1 MCLGRSRTSIDMV
14 GPERRRAWWNAR
26 RSEALVVNSSAADP
40 PLPSLAF
47 VRERALEATDVAFV
61 ITDATDPVGPIV
73 WVNDAF
79 EQVTGYRLEDVV
91 GRNPRLLAGH
101 GTDPLARGRLRTLIE
116 NGQSGTVTLLNYRAD
131 GSEFWN
137 QVSLSPMHDDAGR
150 CTHWVGVQ
158 VDVTGQVARQE
169 AQLRE
174 VEEERRAR
182 SGLSVLSELSDLV
195 MDLDSPR
202 ALHGISRLLERR
214 VVEVARFFV
223 VGQGQPRPRGGREDP
238 VARLLDGLS
247 SEPVTVRADDD
258 EPAPGTASHWLREKL
273 AADQNAARAFAARG
287 SVIVVPLMGRR
298 EPLGVLAVVL
308 REDTGAVT
316 VSEDGVMTLLRL
328 TAHRVGVALD
338 VMRLYAREHRLA
350 ETLQRAMLPEQA
362 EIPGLDVWTY
372 YAPSA
377 THAQVGGDW
386 FDVLQIDDG
395 LVGLVVGDVV
405 GHDIEAAAVMGQLRS
420 VVRSYAFER
429 GSPGSVLD
437 RVDQLVAGM
446 GMTRAASLVLGML
459 RETET
464 GWSLEYSRAGHLPP
478 VLMREGEATTLD
490 GAGGSLVGY
499 GRTSRDTEQVDL
511 EPGDVLVL
519 YTDGLIERR
528 RTPLREA
535 LDSLIAASAEV
546 RTRDAAGIGEELLSR
561 VGAAREDD
569 VAVVVVRVPH
579 PELDATT
586 AHRSP
591 RRRRWLLPG
600 EPTSIGRARH
610 ALVRT
615 ASTWG
620 IEDVSNAELVVSEL
634 VANAV
639 LHGWGHVTLRLL
651 DTGDELRIEVEDSNP
666 APPVATDGHPGRV
679 GGFGIQIVA
688 RLAEWGW
695 RPIPSGKLVWAKVR
709 SDADLRELS
718 EPVLPRLGQ
727 LAQVG

>member
-1 MCLGRSRTSIDMV
+1 MV
-14 GPERRRAWWNAR
+14 NP
-26 RSEALVVNSSAADP
+26 SATDP

-79 EQVTGYRLEDVV
+79 EQVTGYALGDVI

-101 GTDPLARGRLRTLIE
+101 GTDPLARRRLRTLVE
-116 NGQSGTVTLLNYRAD
+116 SGQSGTVTLLNYRSD
-131 GSEFWN
+131 GTSFWN
-137 QVSLSPMHDDAGR
+137 QVSLSPMHDDSGR

-158 VDVTGQVARQE
+158 VDVTAQVARQE

-202 ALHGISRLLERR
+202 ALLGISRLLERR
-214 VVEVARFFV
+214 VVEIARFFL
-223 VGQGQPRPRGGREDP
+223 VGQGESRPHGGRDDA

-247 SEPVTVRADDD
+247 GEPITIMADGE
-258 EPAPGTASHWLREKL
+258 EPGPGTATRWLRDHIAADPL
-273 AADQNAARAFAARG
+273 AAAAFADAG
-287 SVIVVPLMGRR
+287 SALVLPLMGRR
-298 EPLGVLAVVL
+298 EPLGVLVVVL
-308 REDTGAVT
+308 RGDPAAVT
-316 VSEDGVMTLLRL
+316 VSEDGVRTLLRL
-328 TAHRVGVALD
+328 TAHRVGIALD

-362 EIPGLDVWTY
+362 EIPDLDVWTY

-377 THAQVGGDW
+377 AHAQVGGDW
-386 FDVLQIDDG
+386 YDVLHIEDG

-420 VVRSYAFER
+420 VVRSYAYER
-429 GSPGSVLD
+429 GSPGSVLE
-437 RVDQLVAGM
+437 RVDQLVEGM

-459 RETET
+459 RADADGG
-464 GWSLEYSRAGHLPP
+464 GWQLEYSRAGHLPP
-478 VLMREGEATTLD
+478 VLMRDGTATTLD
-490 GAGGSLVGY
+490 GAGGSLVGF
-499 GRTSRDTEQVDL
+499 GRTERGTAVLDL

-528 RTPLREA
+528 RTPLREG
-535 LDSLIAASAEV
+535 LDGLLEASAEV

-569 VAVVVVRVPH
+569 VAVVVVRVPD

-600 EPTSIGRARH
+600 EPASIARARH

-615 ASTWG
+615 ANTWG

-651 DTGDELRIEVEDSNP
+651 DTGDGMRIEVEDANP

-688 RLAEWGW
+688 RLADWGW
-695 RPIPSGKLVWAKVR
+695 RPSPNGKLVWAKVR
-709 SDADLRELS
+709 ADADLQPEEPPAEDLDLDAFGDGEL
-718 EPVLPRLGQ
+718 
-727 LAQVG
+727 

>member
-1 MCLGRSRTSIDMV
+1 
-14 GPERRRAWWNAR
+14 
-26 RSEALVVNSSAADP
+26 VVNPSAADV

-79 EQVTGYRLEDVV
+79 EQVTGYALADVI

-101 GTDPLARGRLRTLIE
+101 GTDPLARGRLRTLVE
-116 NGQSGTVTLLNYRAD
+116 SGQSGTVTLLNYRAD
-131 GSEFWN
+131 GTPFWN
-137 QVSLSPMHDDAGR
+137 QVSVSPMHDDAGR

-158 VDVTGQVARQE
+158 VDVTPQVTRQE

-202 ALHGISRLLERR
+202 ALHGITRLLERR

-223 VGQGQPRPRGGREDP
+223 VEPGEPRPRGGRDDL

-247 SEPVTVRADDD
+247 GEPVMLRIDDPTPPRGSASRWVRDKVADDD
-258 EPAPGTASHWLREKL
+258 P
-273 AADQNAARAFAARG
+273 AARAFASRG
-287 SVIVVPLMGRR
+287 ALVVFPLMGRR
-298 EPLGVLAVVL
+298 EPLGVLVVVL
-308 REDTGAVT
+308 REDARTVT
-316 VSEDGVMTLLRL
+316 VSEDGVLTLLRL

-362 EIPGLDVWTY
+362 EIPDLDVWTY

-377 THAQVGGDW
+377 AHAQVGGDW
-386 FDVLQIDDG
+386 FDVLHIDDG

-420 VVRSYAFER
+420 IVRSYAFER
-429 GSPGSVLD
+429 GAPGSVLE
-437 RVDQLVAGM
+437 RVDQLVEGM
-446 GMTRAASLVLGML
+446 GMTRAASLVLGLL
-459 RETET
+459 RSDDD
-464 GWSLEYSRAGHLPP
+464 GAWRLEYSRAGHLPP
-478 VLMREGEATTLD
+478 VVVRDGEAATLD
-490 GAGGSLVGY
+490 GAGGALVGF
-499 GRTSRDTEQVDL
+499 GRTDRDTAVLPL
-511 EPGDVLVL
+511 ERGDVLVL

-528 RTPLREA
+528 RTPLREG
-535 LDSLIAASAEV
+535 LDQLLAVSAEV

-569 VAVVVVRVPH
+569 VAVVVVRIPD
-579 PELDATT
+579 PEVDATT

-600 EPTSIGRARH
+600 EPASIGRARH
-610 ALVRT
+610 ALART
-615 ASTWG
+615 AATWG

-651 DTGDELRIEVEDSNP
+651 DTGEGMRIEVEDSNP

-688 RLAEWGW
+688 RLADWGW
-695 RPIPSGKLVWAKVR
+695 RPTSNGKLVWARVR
-709 SDADLRELS
+709 PDGEIVV
-718 EPVLPRLGQ
+718 EPAP
-727 LAQVG
+727 AETPED

>member
-1 MCLGRSRTSIDMV
+1 M
-14 GPERRRAWWNAR
+14 
-26 RSEALVVNSSAADP
+26 VNSSAADP

-386 FDVLQIDDG
+386 YDVLHIDDG

-429 GSPGSVLD
+429 GSPGSVLE
-437 RVDQLVAGM
+437 RVDQIVEGM
-446 GMTRAASLVLGML
+446 GMTRAASLVLGL
-459 RETET
+459 LQAREE
-464 GWSLEYSRAGHLPP
+464 GSWRLEYSRAGHLPP
-478 VLMREGEATTLD
+478 VLTRAGKTETLD
-490 GAGGSLVGY
+490 GAGGALVGF
-499 GRTSRDTEQVDL
+499 GRTVRETAVIDL
-511 EPGDVLVL
+511 ERGDVLVL
-519 YTDGLIERR
+519 FTDGLIERR
-528 RTPLREA
+528 RTPLREG
-535 LDSLIAASAEV
+535 LDQLVELSSQV

-561 VGAAREDD
+561 IGAAREDD
-569 VAVVVVRVPH
+569 VAVVVVRIPD
-579 PELDATT
+579 PEADATT

-600 EPTSIGRARH
+600 EPASIGRARH

-615 ASTWG
+615 AATWG
-620 IEDVSNAELVVSEL
+620 IDDVSNAELVMSEL

-639 LHGWGHVTLRLL
+639 MHGWGHVTLRLL
-651 DTGDELRIEVEDSNP
+651 DTGDGLRIEVEDANP

-688 RLAEWGW
+688 RLADWGW
-695 RPIPSGKLVWAKVR
+695 RPTSTGKLVWAKVR
-709 SDADLRELS
+709 PGGVLS
-718 EPVLPRLGQ
+718 AESLPPTPVRLEDFED
-727 LAQVG
+727 